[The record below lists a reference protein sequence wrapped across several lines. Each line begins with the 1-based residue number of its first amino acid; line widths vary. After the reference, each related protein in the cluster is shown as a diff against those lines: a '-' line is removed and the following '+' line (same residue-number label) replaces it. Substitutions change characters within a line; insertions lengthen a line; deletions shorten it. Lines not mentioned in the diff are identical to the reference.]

1 MLGAII
7 GDIAGSTREFK
18 NVKTLNFPLF
28 EPGSCYT
35 DDTICTIAIA
45 DAAMH
50 GLPYDVTLAK
60 WCQKYPFP
68 MGGYGASFNQWIY
81 DPLHHSYNSWG
92 NGSPMRVSPIGW
104 LFRDTETTIIE
115 ARKQSVVSHNH
126 PIAVQASVL
135 VALTIKA
142 LRSGG
147 TLSDIKKMYFDSY
160 GIIPEYKPFSVAFN
174 ERADTAVTAAFTC
187 LFASDSFSD
196 AVRKSVAIGGDS
208 DTIAAIT
215 GSLAE
220 AYFGLDTELAEK
232 AFAMLPEDM
241 GNIVSEFYE
250 RIKK

>member
-7 GDIAGSTREFK
+7 GDIAGSTREFN

-28 EPGSCYT
+28 EPASCYT
-35 DDTICTIAIA
+35 DDTICAIAVA

-50 GLPYDVTLAK
+50 RLPYGETLAK

-68 MGGYGASFNQWIY
+68 MGGYGTSFNQWIY
-81 DPLHHSYNSWG
+81 DPLHKPYNSWG
-92 NGSPMRVSPIGW
+92 NGSPMRVSSIGW
-104 LFRDTETTIIE
+104 LFHDYKTTCEE
-115 ARKQSVVSHNH
+115 ARKQSIVSHNH

-135 VALTIKA
+135 VALTIRV
-142 LRSGG
+142 LRSGS
-147 TLSDIKKMYFDSY
+147 TLDDVKKMYFDSY
-160 GIIPEYKPFSVAFN
+160 GAIPEYKPFSVTFN

-196 AVRKSVAIGGDS
+196 AIRKAVAIGGDS

-220 AYFGLDTELAEK
+220 AYFGLDTELADK
-232 AFAMLPEDM
+232 AMAMLPEDM